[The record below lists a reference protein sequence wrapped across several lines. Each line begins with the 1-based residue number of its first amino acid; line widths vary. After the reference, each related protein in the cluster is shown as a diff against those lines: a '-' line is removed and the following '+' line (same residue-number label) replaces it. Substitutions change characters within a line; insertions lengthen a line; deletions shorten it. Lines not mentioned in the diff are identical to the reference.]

1 MYAVELAAVGNPTIM
16 GKSSEVTSLL
26 LVDSV
31 LFNLLMW
38 IQRKLMQKTVL

>member
-16 GKSSEVTSLL
+16 GKSSEVTSL
-26 LVDSV
+26 DSV